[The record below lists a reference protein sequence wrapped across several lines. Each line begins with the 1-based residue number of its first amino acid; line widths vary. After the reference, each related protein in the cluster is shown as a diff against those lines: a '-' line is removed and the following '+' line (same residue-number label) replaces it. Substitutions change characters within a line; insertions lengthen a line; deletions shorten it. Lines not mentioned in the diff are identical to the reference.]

1 VEKRWKAVLWE
12 TPRTIEVRPMSEAHL
27 KKYFSPTPIDT
38 VLLTKKCYSTA
49 EDIFFNERNWG
60 TQDRGHLHIEIEE
73 LPRIVETGA

>member
-1 VEKRWKAVLWE
+1 MKKRWKAVLWE
-12 TPRTIEVRPMSEAHL
+12 TPRTCEVHPVPEAHR
-27 KKYFSPTPIDT
+27 KKYLSAIPVDT

-60 TQDRGHLHIEIEE
+60 ARNRGHLHVEIEE